1 MEEDSDDEYAPSSS
15 SSSSSCEEPPTETE
29 HGDADKFI
37 IFWAC
42 LLPLLKLMPCSRC
55 AEMDSIITSTTR
67 GTLLLVYF
75 ICRACQFKTQWNS
88 QPYVG
93 RTPAGNISL
102 STAILA
108 AGAIPSK
115 VLRVLSHMQVATIS
129 TRTFCRQQRA
139 FLFPAVR
146 SVWAGHQAWII
157 ASLRAEDK
165 DVVLGGDGR
174 CDSPG
179 HSARFGSY
187 TMMDL
192 NTNVII
198 DMQLIQVIPMTRFY

>member
-1 MEEDSDDEYAPSSS
+1 MWYHWIAIEHTVEPLSNDHPHQRPS
-15 SSSSSCEEPPTETE
+15 
-29 HGDADKFI
+29 
-37 IFWAC
+37 
-42 LLPLLKLMPCSRC
+42 LLYDHILC
-55 AEMDSIITSTTR
+55 D
-67 GTLLLVYF
+67 
-75 ICRACQFKTQWNS
+75 
-88 QPYVG
+88 VG